1 MTHRTG
7 AILQRDGKT
16 FAVVTR
22 MPGGVVTPEALETI
36 AAVAR
41 THQVPM
47 MKLTSGQRVMLIGIP
62 EKDLENSI
70 EIWNPRRKRDC
81 SLCQI
86 CPGLP
91 RDRGLQVRG
100 AGLPGTCTGTRR
112 EIPWCRIP
120 CKAQVR
126 SFRVSPLLRGELPP
140 GYRTCGNEERLDG
153 NIRRKQRQAA
163 IDRNHDRAGPHQ
175 GGCPRSHPPPA

>member
-70 EIWNPRRKRDC
+70 EILEPSPKERLLPVSNMSRLASGQRSASTGCRTPWNLHGNSKRDTMVSH
-81 SLCQI
+81 SLQSSSSEF
-86 CPGLP
+86 PGVSAAAGRTTSGISDLWE
-91 RDRGLQVRG
+91 RGKVGR
-100 AGLPGTCTGTRR
+100 
-112 EIPWCRIP
+112 
-120 CKAQVR
+120 
-126 SFRVSPLLRGELPP
+126 
-140 GYRTCGNEERLDG
+140 
-153 NIRRKQRQAA
+153 
-163 IDRNHDRAGPHQ
+163 
-175 GGCPRSHPPPA
+175 